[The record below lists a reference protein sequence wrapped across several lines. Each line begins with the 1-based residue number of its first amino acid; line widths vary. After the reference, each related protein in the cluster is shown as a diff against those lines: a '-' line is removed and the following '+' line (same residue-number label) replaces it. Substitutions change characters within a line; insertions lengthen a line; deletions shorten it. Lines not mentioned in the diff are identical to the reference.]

1 MKGIDITGPPS
12 LPRPFVVK
20 KGGEAD
26 IIVDSDGDSESD
38 DDMSVD
44 ELNTARIE
52 DNDDLSN
59 NNAKKDTLEVVSFG
73 DIYET
78 ETRTIF

>member
-20 KGGEAD
+20 KGGEGD
-26 IIVDSDGDSESD
+26 IIVDSDSDSEDEKGD
-38 DDMSVD
+38 DEAAD

-52 DNDDLSN
+52 DEEDLSN
-59 NNAKKDTLEVVSFG
+59 NIAEKDTLEVDAFG
-73 DIYET
+73 DNL
-78 ETRTIF
+78 